1 MSSKSK
7 ERVTRLEEDVTSL
20 LEASY
25 GTPTVRSIL
34 SALLINAVEAK
45 SSTLKAS
52 VRLSCGA
59 ALSVSML
66 DNGKSFNVEELEA
79 SIGTHRW

>member
-1 MSSKSK
+1 MSGKSN
-7 ERVTRLEEDVTSL
+7 ERLTRLEEDVTSL

-45 SSTLKAS
+45 STTLKAS
-52 VRLSCGA
+52 VHLSCDA
-59 ALSVSML
+59 TLSVSVL
-66 DNGKSFNVEELEA
+66 DNGKGFNVEELEA
-79 SIGTHRW
+79 SIGTRRW